1 MCFARWFWRRYSG
14 TVEGSRW
21 LLDCQKVILVSREG
35 GEGRGLGGRLES
47 IGLMVCRNRWYG
59 GSVGRLV

>member
-1 MCFARWFWRRYSG
+1 M
-14 TVEGSRW
+14 
-21 LLDCQKVILVSREG
+21 VSREG